1 VVLEEAQNT
10 TLKQMKMFLTRIGEG
25 CKVVINGDTRQSDI
39 TMTNGLADAVE
50 RLAGLSN
57 VYIHEFDR
65 EDIVRS
71 GLVRTVLDRYEGYA

>member
-1 VVLEEAQNT
+1 MNPRICEGSIRFQKDEVLNA
-10 TLKQMKMFLTRIGEG
+10 IGPLLIGQEHA
-25 CKVVINGDTRQSDI
+25 V
-39 TMTNGLADAVE
+39 AVE

-71 GLVRTVLDRYEGYA
+71 GLVRNLLDRYECSA